1 MPLDSPSAKAF
12 VPCTQEGPG
21 DKHWVG
27 SNGEWVAVVQEQARW
42 SLLNVYTDE
51 EIPLPSVHN
60 VGIVPDGP
68 FLYRYDL
75 AHMQLLK
82 IQITAEPYRVGN
94 KWNYY
99 VIAVFDKM
107 IAIMRGGSRDVQWRI
122 LRNDYL
128 APSRYVDAILTSGR
142 IYAVTAPRGDVLVWD
157 PTIWGEFLIFV
168 LIVFF
173 FFISSLTLHCF
184 LHHVFLIVI

>member
-1 MPLDSPSAKAF
+1 
-12 VPCTQEGPG
+12 
-21 DKHWVG
+21 
-27 SNGEWVAVVQEQARW
+27 
-42 SLLNVYTDE
+42 
-51 EIPLPSVHN
+51 
-60 VGIVPDGP
+60 
-68 FLYRYDL
+68 
-75 AHMQLLK
+75 MQLLK

-173 FFISSLTLHCF
+173 FFIFSLILYCF